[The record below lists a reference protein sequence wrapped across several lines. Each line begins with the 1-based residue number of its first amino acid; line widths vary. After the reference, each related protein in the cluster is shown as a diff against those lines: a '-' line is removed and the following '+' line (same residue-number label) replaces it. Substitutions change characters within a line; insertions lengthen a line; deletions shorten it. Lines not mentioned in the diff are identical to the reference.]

1 MELTIAQ
8 RVQRGIALMDGLG
21 PDNWRRMID
30 LDMLDIRNPE
40 RCVIGQIYGDYIMGR
55 MPFHI
60 SRATMDN
67 VGQQYGLDYNDEVYS
82 IDLTDEWVKV
92 LSQ

>member
-8 RVQRGIALMDGLG
+8 RVQRGIALLDGLG

-30 LDMLDIRNPE
+30 LDMLDI
-40 RCVIGQIYGDYIMGR
+40 
-55 MPFHI
+55 
-60 SRATMDN
+60 A
-67 VGQQYGLDYNDEVYS
+67 
-82 IDLTDEWVKV
+82 TDEWVKV